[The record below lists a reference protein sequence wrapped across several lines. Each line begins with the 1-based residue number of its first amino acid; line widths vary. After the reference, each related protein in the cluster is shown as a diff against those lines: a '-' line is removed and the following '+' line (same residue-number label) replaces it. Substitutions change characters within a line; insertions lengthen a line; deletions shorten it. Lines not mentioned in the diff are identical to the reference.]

1 MTSETTR
8 EFRHR
13 LARLTPDV
21 RQYAKRV
28 YNQWKSDPWH
38 PSLQFKAIHQ
48 TLPIYSVR
56 IGLHWR
62 AIGVRRD
69 DKVVWFW
76 IGSHNDYDQKVE
88 DLRRNV

>member
-13 LARLTPDV
+13 LTGLSPEV
-21 RQYAKRV
+21 RRYAKRV
-28 YNQWKSDPWH
+28 YARWKEDPWH
-38 PSLQFKAIHQ
+38 PSLQFKVINS

-62 AIGVRRD
+62 AIGVKRD
-69 DKVVWFW
+69 DTIVWFW
-76 IGSHNDYDQKVE
+76 IGSHKEYDQKVE
-88 DLRRNV
+88 DLRKSL

>member
-8 EFRHR
+8 EFRRR
-13 LARLTPDV
+13 LAGLSPDV
-21 RQYAKRV
+21 RSYAKRV
-28 YNQWKSDPWH
+28 YARWRMDPWH
-38 PSLQFKAIHQ
+38 PSLQFKTIHDA
-48 TLPIYSVR
+48 LPIYSVR

-88 DLRRNV
+88 DLRRNL